1 MPGPARAGALIYAK
15 DLERLSMFYQR
26 LLGMKLLK
34 ADDTLHVM
42 ESADFQLLIHAIP
55 PHIAATFTIASPP
68 EPREDSAL
76 KLFFTVESLA
86 SAASQASDMGGSV
99 AGPVW
104 DGPGFRVQNAVDP
117 EGNILQL
124 RESIG

>member
-15 DLERLSMFYQR
+15 NLATLSTFYQR

-42 ESADFQLLIHAIP
+42 ESADFQLLVHAIP
-55 PHIAATFTIASPP
+55 PHIAATFTIATPP
-68 EPREDSAL
+68 VPREDSAL

-86 SAASQASDMGGSV
+86 HAESQAAEMGGSV

-104 DGPGFRVQNAVDP
+104 DGPGFRLQNAVDP
-117 EGNILQL
+117 EGNIFQV
-124 RESIG
+124 REPIA